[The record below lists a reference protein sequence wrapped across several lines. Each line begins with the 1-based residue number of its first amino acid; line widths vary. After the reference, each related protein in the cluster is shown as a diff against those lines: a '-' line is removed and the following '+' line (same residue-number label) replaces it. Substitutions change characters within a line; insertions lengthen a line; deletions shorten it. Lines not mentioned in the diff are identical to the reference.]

1 MQLAASTDNRKF
13 CLLTDNFQD
22 VWEDVMGGLFSTLN
36 APDPLLNAVPANGSD
51 GPHCLPV
58 PLCLK
63 GMQVLQR
70 NQDHCWCGSQFS
82 LHIQIWN
89 RLFTKWFH
97 CPYILGEKCIVIK
110 WRSLN
115 MNMLLCYTYL
125 CVHTYRDWS
134 HALVTSV
141 SNGLS

>member
-22 VWEDVMGGLFSTLN
+22 VWEDVMGGLFSTVN
-36 APDPLLNAVPANGSD
+36 APDPLLDAVPTNGSD

-63 GMQVLQR
+63 RMQVLQR
-70 NQDHCWCGSQFS
+70 NQDHGWCGSQFS

-110 WRSLN
+110 WRCLN
-115 MNMLLCYTYL
+115 MFHLSTCTHIQWPTETD
-125 CVHTYRDWS
+125 HT
-134 HALVTSV
+134 H
-141 SNGLS
+141 